1 MQCFWLSQSV
11 TISFLG
17 AKSIP
22 ALILGWPEDTEQ
34 SIGYH
39 KENKNQ
45 AKFLENRLTRLF
57 IAAAFPA
64 PANIQHVPCRRNK
77 LGYNRQL
84 R

>member
-45 AKFLENRLTRLF
+45 ANFLEN
-57 IAAAFPA
+57 
-64 PANIQHVPCRRNK
+64 
-77 LGYNRQL
+77 
-84 R
+84 